1 MAESFSVKA
10 ILSAADKGFTSTM
23 EKADSKLS
31 SLGSKIKSGLGF
43 GILTGIGQQAFSSIT
58 SGISGVISELGASS
72 AAWKTFNGNMEMLG
86 KSSDEIIST
95 KKNYKNL
102 QHKQSIVPVI
112 WLLLTVSWSSWNKE
126 LYAVSKRFWW
136 SCCGS

>member
-72 AAWKTFNGNMEMLG
+72 AAWKTFNGNMGMLG

-95 KKNYKNL
+95 KK
-102 QHKQSIVPVI
+102 
-112 WLLLTVSWSSWNKE
+112 
-126 LYAVSKRFWW
+126 
-136 SCCGS
+136 

>member
-86 KSSDEIIST
+86 KSSNEIIST
-95 KKNYKNL
+95 KKEL
-102 QHKQSIVPVI
+102 QKFATQTIYLQSAG
-112 WLLLTVSWSSWNKE
+112 SSWNKE
-126 LYAVSKRFWW
+126 LYTVSKRFWW